1 MKQAIIDKRTLETI
15 LSDQRSEIESRKE
28 ETLCYRQEE
37 QLIDQNSP
45 QAQVVIGMRRCGKPT
60 LCFKTLKIDH
70 CL

>member
-1 MKQAIIDKRTLETI
+1 MYFCIMKQAIIDKRTLETI
-15 LSDQRSEIESRKE
+15 LSDQRSEIESRK
-28 ETLCYRQEE
+28 EE